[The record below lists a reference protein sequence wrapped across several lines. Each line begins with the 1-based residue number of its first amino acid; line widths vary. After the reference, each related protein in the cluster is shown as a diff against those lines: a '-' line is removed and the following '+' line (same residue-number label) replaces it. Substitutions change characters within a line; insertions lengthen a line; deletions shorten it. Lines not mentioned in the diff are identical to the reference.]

1 MAKPTIGL
9 TVGDPAGVGPEI
21 VDAALTSRQLDPAFE
36 YEVIGTSGE
45 SFTPGEPSE
54 ESARAAWEALEQS
67 VRLLKEEKI
76 AALVTG
82 PVSKENLYKIGYT
95 WPGITE
101 FLAERFSV
109 GHDYAM
115 LLTGGRLSVA
125 LVTIHEPIS
134 KIPELLTPHEI
145 VRIGTLLADFLTLRL
160 GHEPRVAVAALNP
173 HAGEGGKMGDE
184 ENRIIAPAI
193 EQLQRRFARRA
204 EFSGPHPPDT
214 VFHDSMEGLYDGVLC
229 MYHDQGLIPLKLHA
243 FHEGVNT
250 TLGLPII
257 RCSPDHGTA
266 FRIAGNNT
274 ANPGSYISACKL
286 AAELVHRRRGA
297 SEEKA

>member
-1 MAKPTIGL
+1 MSKSIIGL

-36 YEVIGTSGE
+36 YEVIGTPGE
-45 SFTPGEPSE
+45 GFTPGKPSDD
-54 ESARAAWEALEQS
+54 SARAAWDALEEA
-67 VRLLKEEKI
+67 VRRLREQEI
-76 AALVTG
+76 RAVVTG

-109 GHDYAM
+109 GNDYAM

-125 LVTIHEPIS
+125 LVTIHEPIA
-134 KIPELLTPHEI
+134 KIPRLLTTHEI
-145 VRIGTLLADFLTLRL
+145 VRIGTLLADFLALRL

-184 ENRIIAPAI
+184 EGRVIAPAV

-214 VFHDSMEGLYDGVLC
+214 IFHDALEGLYDGVLC

-250 TLGLPII
+250 TLGLPVI

-266 FRIAGNNT
+266 FRIAGSNT

-286 AAELVHRRRGA
+286 AAELVHRRGGT
-297 SEEKA
+297 